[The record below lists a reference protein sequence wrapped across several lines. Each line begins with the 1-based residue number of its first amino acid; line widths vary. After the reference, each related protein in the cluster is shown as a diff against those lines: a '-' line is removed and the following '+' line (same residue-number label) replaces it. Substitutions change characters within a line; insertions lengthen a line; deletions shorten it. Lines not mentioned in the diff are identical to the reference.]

1 MPAAQAVA
9 VPSRSVVVAAGNGRG
24 AVRVVVAAADGRGV
38 VPVVVAVRCVVVRCV
53 LV

>member
-9 VPSRSVVVAAGNGRG
+9 VPSRSVVVT
-24 AVRVVVAAADGRGV
+24 AAADGRGV
-38 VPVVVAVRCVVVRCV
+38 VRVVVVVRCVAVRCVAVRCV